1 MELRVLKGRIPSP
14 ATLLRKAGYAYFI
27 DPVTKE
33 DSYVLRL
40 TGDYYPR
47 FHIYVKE
54 TSEEYIIN
62 LHLDQKKPSYEG
74 GPKHAG
80 EYTGATVERE
90 IGRLERWVGFFDKG
104 ANESSAAKTTTPVA
118 INDPESPFGGIF

>member
-1 MELRVLKGRIPSP
+1 MELRVPRERIPSP

-27 DPVTKE
+27 DPKTKE

-40 TGDYYPR
+40 TGDFYPR

-54 TSEEYIIN
+54 STSEFVIN

-80 EYTGATVERE
+80 EYTGPVVERE
-90 IGRLERWVGFFDKG
+90 IERLERWVAFFNQD
-104 ANESSAAKTTTPVA
+104 SPTTPKELTKS
-118 INDPESPFGGIF
+118 DSSRPSSPSAFGGIF